1 MFDIRVSGKTAR
13 YIIIRIILYIYLH
26 ITEMLSRS
34 FRAESCTKR
43 NKDCTRHER
52 KGNKIYDTCVYTHTH
67 THTRARARIQHA
79 EKTQVVVG
87 LMVF

>member
-1 MFDIRVSGKTAR
+1 
-13 YIIIRIILYIYLH
+13 
-26 ITEMLSRS
+26 MLSRS

-52 KGNKIYDTCVYTHTH
+52 KGNKIYDTCVYTHTR
-67 THTRARARIQHA
+67 THTRARIQHA
-79 EKTQVVVG
+79 GKTQVVVG

>member
-1 MFDIRVSGKTAR
+1 
-13 YIIIRIILYIYLH
+13 
-26 ITEMLSRS
+26 MLSRS

-67 THTRARARIQHA
+67 THTRARARARAH
-79 EKTQVVVG
+79 TTR
-87 LMVF
+87 

>member
-1 MFDIRVSGKTAR
+1 
-13 YIIIRIILYIYLH
+13 
-26 ITEMLSRS
+26 MLSRS

-67 THTRARARIQHA
+67 THTRARECALETKLHSSPSFLI
-79 EKTQVVVG
+79 V
-87 LMVF
+87 LS